1 MPSLCN
7 LLLQQYSFLYIQT
20 SHNDCSHIEDVHLL
34 YRAHFI
40 IFFSFLTG
48 VEHRH
53 FSPSEMLSGCLV
65 CVICNFNSIHS
76 IIFKL
81 CIMIVHTLK
90 MCTFYIVRL
99 FHCFF
104 SFLMGVEPRYFP
116 ICPSIRNIL
125 GVTSLYNLY
134 LQKFSFLLIQTLPYD
149 CSHIEDVHL
158 LYCACFINFIS
169 FLIDFFSI

>member
-1 MPSLCN
+1 MLRGCLVCVICN
-7 LLLQQYSFLYIQT
+7 SKNFLFFFIQT

-34 YRAHFI
+34 YCAHFI
-40 IFFSFLTG
+40 IFFSFLMG

-53 FSPSEMLSGCLV
+53 FSPSEMLSRCLV

-104 SFLMGVEPRYFP
+104 SFLMDVEPRYFP

-125 GVTSLYNLY
+125 GVSSLYNL
-134 LQKFSFLLIQTLPYD
+134 
-149 CSHIEDVHL
+149 
-158 LYCACFINFIS
+158 
-169 FLIDFFSI
+169 

>member
-1 MPSLCN
+1 MLINILSIYVNNFCDAGQVPILRYFKAC
-7 LLLQQYSFLYIQT
+7 
-20 SHNDCSHIEDVHLL
+20 VHLL
-34 YRAHFI
+34 YCAHFI

-90 MCTFYIVRL
+90 MCAFYIVRL

-104 SFLMGVEPRYFP
+104 
-116 ICPSIRNIL
+116 
-125 GVTSLYNLY
+125 
-134 LQKFSFLLIQTLPYD
+134 LIFD
-149 CSHIEDVHL
+149 GC
-158 LYCACFINFIS
+158 
-169 FLIDFFSI
+169 

>member
-1 MPSLCN
+1 MLRGCLVCVICNSNSIPSFIFKLHTMIVHT
-7 LLLQQYSFLYIQT
+7 LQMCT
-20 SHNDCSHIEDVHLL
+20 LL
-34 YRAHFI
+34 YCAHFI
-40 IFFSFLTG
+40 FFFSFLTG

-90 MCTFYIVRL
+90 MCTSYIVKL

-104 SFLMGVEPRYFP
+104 SFLMGVKPRYFP

-125 GVTSLYNLY
+125 GVTSLYNL
-134 LQKFSFLLIQTLPYD
+134 
-149 CSHIEDVHL
+149 
-158 LYCACFINFIS
+158 
-169 FLIDFFSI
+169 